1 LKLSLGFSPC
11 PNDTFIFDAL
21 VNHKIDT
28 EGLTFDVVLEDV
40 QTLNQWALEAKLAVS
55 KISYGVLPLVMQ
67 QYLVLNSGGAL
78 GLGVGPLLIAKTKQ
92 ANWEHTM
99 QQATVAIPGQN
110 TTAYLLFSLAFPNTA
125 KPIFMK
131 FNEIEDAVLEGKVDC
146 GVIIHENRFT
156 YQAKGLQKLIDL
168 GSYWEEKLKIPIPL
182 GGIIVNRNLPIALS
196 KKIDALI
203 KKSVNYAFANYPQLS
218 SYVSDNAQEM
228 SESVMRQHIDL
239 YVNNYSLHLGH
250 AGKAAVLKLLE
261 VYGQLQPTIKPSQ
274 APIFIEE

>member
-1 LKLSLGFSPC
+1 
-11 PNDTFIFDAL
+11 
-21 VNHKIDT
+21 
-28 EGLTFDVVLEDV
+28 
-40 QTLNQWALEAKLAVS
+40 
-55 KISYGVLPLVMQ
+55 
-67 QYLVLNSGGAL
+67 
-78 GLGVGPLLIAKTKQ
+78 
-92 ANWEHTM
+92 M

-168 GSYWEEKLKIPIPL
+168 GAYWEQKLKIPIPL